1 VRGVVTKQQIKA
13 IIITVSAHRMNGGR
27 GNPNLLMLS
36 LAPRLLL
43 LLRFTDVEAGEP
55 DRSMSLSA
63 MLAVRFAPA
72 PAPSSAW
79 TAPPRLGGLRVCVG
93 QRTLG
98 HGCNTYNISQRER
111 ATDRTHIHTYHSRP
125 LPPLPLASTAS
136 SSTGAQHGPHE
147 LRFFCFQT
155 FFG

>member
-1 VRGVVTKQQIKA
+1 MRGVVTKQQIKD

-79 TAPPRLGGLRVCVG
+79 TAPPR
-93 QRTLG
+93 
-98 HGCNTYNISQRER
+98 
-111 ATDRTHIHTYHSRP
+111 
-125 LPPLPLASTAS
+125 
-136 SSTGAQHGPHE
+136 
-147 LRFFCFQT
+147 
-155 FFG
+155 